1 MKHCR
6 KVFWLFGSVIV
17 ILILFQNG
25 SENVLKYIG
34 KRLLAMI
41 PVILGVTLIVYC
53 IMSLAPGDPARTILG
68 EQASEEQIQEL
79 RDEMGL
85 NDPILVQYLRYI
97 WNLLH
102 GDLGTSY
109 QSRIDVS
116 KEIWSRFPNT
126 IKLALAASLVSV
138 LLALPLGII
147 AAVKQNTFFDSAS
160 MFIAIIGISC
170 PTFWFGLILI
180 LVFAVNLKWFP
191 VSGQANTLKGI
202 VLPAITLGFNSMA
215 SMARVTRSSML
226 EVIRQDYI
234 RTARAKGVSARNVI
248 LQHAVP
254 NAMIPTV
261 TVIGL
266 RIGGLLAGAVICET
280 VFAWPGI
287 GRLLVQSIQSRN
299 TPVVLGCII
308 IFSICFSLVNL
319 IVDILYAFIDPRIKS
334 QYQ

>member
-1 MKHCR
+1 M
-6 KVFWLFGSVIV
+6 
-17 ILILFQNG
+17 
-25 SENVLKYIG
+25 LKYIA

-41 PVILGVTLIVYC
+41 PVILGVTLIVYL

-68 EQASEEQIQEL
+68 EQATEEQVNQL
-79 RDEMGL
+79 REEMGL
-85 NDPILVQYLRYI
+85 NDPIIVQYFKYI

-102 GDLGTSY
+102 GDLGRSY

-116 KEIWSRFPNT
+116 TEIFSRFPNT
-126 IKLALAASLVSV
+126 IKLALAASLFSV
-138 LLALPLGII
+138 ILALPLGII
-147 AAVKQNTFFDSAS
+147 AAVKQNTFFDSFS
-160 MFIAIIGISC
+160 MFVAIIGISC

-191 VSGQANTLKGI
+191 VSGQVDNFRGM
-202 VLPAITLGFNSMA
+202 VLPALTLAFNSMA
-215 SMARVTRSSML
+215 AMARVTRSSML

-234 RTARAKGVSARNVI
+234 RTARAKGVSQRNVI

-280 VFAWPGI
+280 VFSWPGI

>member
-1 MKHCR
+1 M
-6 KVFWLFGSVIV
+6 
-17 ILILFQNG
+17 
-25 SENVLKYIG
+25 LKYIA

-41 PVILGVTLIVYC
+41 PVILGVTLIVYL

-68 EQASEEQIQEL
+68 ELATEEQVNEL
-79 RDEMGL
+79 REEMGL
-85 NDPILVQYLRYI
+85 NDPIIVQYFRYI

-102 GDLGTSY
+102 GDLGRSY

-116 KEIWSRFPNT
+116 TEIFSRFPNT
-126 IKLALAASLVSV
+126 IKLALAASLFSV
-138 LLALPLGII
+138 ILALPLGII
-147 AAVKQNTFFDSAS
+147 AAVKQNTFFDSFS
-160 MFIAIIGISC
+160 MFVAIIGISC

-191 VSGQANTLKGI
+191 VSGQADNFRGM
-202 VLPAITLGFNSMA
+202 VLPALTLAFNSMA
-215 SMARVTRSSML
+215 AMARVTRSSML
-226 EVIRQDYI
+226 AVIRQDYI
-234 RTARAKGVSARNVI
+234 RTARAKGVSRRNVI

-280 VFAWPGI
+280 VFSWPGI

>member
-1 MKHCR
+1 M
-6 KVFWLFGSVIV
+6 
-17 ILILFQNG
+17 
-25 SENVLKYIG
+25 LKYIA
-34 KRLLAMI
+34 KRLAAMI
-41 PVILGVTLIVYC
+41 PVILGVTLIVYL

-68 EQASEEQIQEL
+68 EQATEEQVNEL
-79 RDEMGL
+79 REEMGL
-85 NDPILVQYLRYI
+85 NDPIIVQYFRYI

-102 GDLGTSY
+102 GDLGRSY

-116 KEIWSRFPNT
+116 TEIFSRFPNT
-126 IKLALAASLVSV
+126 IKLALAASLFSV
-138 LLALPLGII
+138 ILALPLGII
-147 AAVKQNTFFDSAS
+147 AAVKQNTFFDSFS
-160 MFIAIIGISC
+160 MFVAIIGISC

-191 VSGQANTLKGI
+191 VSGQVDNFRGM
-202 VLPAITLGFNSMA
+202 VLPALTLAFNSMA
-215 SMARVTRSSML
+215 AMARVTRSSML

-234 RTARAKGVSARNVI
+234 RTARAKGVSQRNVI

-280 VFAWPGI
+280 VFSWPGI

-308 IFSICFSLVNL
+308 IFSMCFSLVNL

>member
-1 MKHCR
+1 M
-6 KVFWLFGSVIV
+6 
-17 ILILFQNG
+17 
-25 SENVLKYIG
+25 LKYIG

-41 PVILGVTLIVYC
+41 PVILGVTLIVYL

-68 EQASEEQIQEL
+68 EQATEEQVQAL
-79 RDEMGL
+79 RTEMGL
-85 NDPILVQYLRYI
+85 DQPVIVQYFRYI

-102 GDLGTSY
+102 GDLGRSY

-116 KEIWSRFPNT
+116 TEIFSRFPNT
-126 IKLALAASLVSV
+126 IKLALTASLFSV
-138 LLALPLGII
+138 ILALPLGII
-147 AAVKQNTFFDSAS
+147 AAVRQNTFFDSFS
-160 MFIAIIGISC
+160 MFVAIIGISC

-191 VSGQANTLKGI
+191 VSGQVDNFKGM
-202 VLPAITLGFNSMA
+202 VLPALTLAFNSMA

-234 RTARAKGVSARNVI
+234 RTARAKGVSNRNVI
-248 LQHAVP
+248 LRHAVP

-280 VFAWPGI
+280 VFSWPGI

>member
-1 MKHCR
+1 M
-6 KVFWLFGSVIV
+6 
-17 ILILFQNG
+17 
-25 SENVLKYIG
+25 LKYIA
-34 KRLLAMI
+34 KRLAAMI
-41 PVILGVTLIVYC
+41 PVILGVTLIVYL

-68 EQASEEQIQEL
+68 EQATEEQVNEL
-79 RDEMGL
+79 REEMGL
-85 NDPILVQYLRYI
+85 NDPIIVQYFRYI

-102 GDLGTSY
+102 GDLGRSY

-116 KEIWSRFPNT
+116 TEIFSRFPNT
-126 IKLALAASLVSV
+126 IKLALAASLFSV
-138 LLALPLGII
+138 ILALPLGII
-147 AAVKQNTFFDSAS
+147 AAVKQNTFFDSFS
-160 MFIAIIGISC
+160 MFVAIIGISC

-191 VSGQANTLKGI
+191 VSGQVDNFRGM
-202 VLPAITLGFNSMA
+202 VLPALTLAFNSMA
-215 SMARVTRSSML
+215 AMARVTRSSML

-234 RTARAKGVSARNVI
+234 RTARAKGVSQRNVI

-280 VFAWPGI
+280 VFSWPGI
-287 GRLLVQSIQSRN
+287 GRLLVQSIQSWN

>member
-1 MKHCR
+1 M
-6 KVFWLFGSVIV
+6 
-17 ILILFQNG
+17 
-25 SENVLKYIG
+25 LKYIA
-34 KRLLAMI
+34 KRLAAMI
-41 PVILGVTLIVYC
+41 PVILGVTLIMYL

-68 EQASEEQIQEL
+68 EQATEEQVNEL
-79 RDEMGL
+79 REEMGL
-85 NDPILVQYLRYI
+85 NDPIIVQYFRYI

-102 GDLGTSY
+102 GDLGRSY

-116 KEIWSRFPNT
+116 TEIFSRFPNT
-126 IKLALAASLVSV
+126 IKLALAASLFSV
-138 LLALPLGII
+138 ILALPLGII
-147 AAVKQNTFFDSAS
+147 AAVKQNTFFDSFS
-160 MFIAIIGISC
+160 MFVAIIGISC

-191 VSGQANTLKGI
+191 VSGQVDNFRGM
-202 VLPAITLGFNSMA
+202 VLPALTLAFNSMA
-215 SMARVTRSSML
+215 AMARVTRSSML

-234 RTARAKGVSARNVI
+234 RTARAKGVSQRNVI

-280 VFAWPGI
+280 VFSWPGI

-319 IVDILYAFIDPRIKS
+319 IVDILNAFIDPRIKS

>member
-1 MKHCR
+1 M
-6 KVFWLFGSVIV
+6 
-17 ILILFQNG
+17 
-25 SENVLKYIG
+25 LKYIG

-41 PVILGVTLIVYC
+41 PVILGVILIVYF

-68 EQASEEQIQEL
+68 EMATEEQVAQL
-79 RDEMGL
+79 RQEMGL
-85 NDPILVQYLRYI
+85 DDPLILQYLRYV

-109 QSRIDVS
+109 QSRINVS
-116 KEIWSRFPNT
+116 TEIWSRFPNT
-126 IKLALAASLVSV
+126 IKLALSASLISV

-147 AAVKQNTFFDSAS
+147 AAVKQNTIFDSFS
-160 MFIAIIGISC
+160 MLVAIIGISC

-180 LVFAVNLKWFP
+180 LIFAVNLRWFP
-191 VSGQANTLKGI
+191 VSGQADTIKGI
-202 VLPAITLGFNSMA
+202 ILPAVTLGFHSMA

-234 RTARAKGVSARNVI
+234 RTARAKGVSNRNVI
-248 LQHAVP
+248 LHHAVP

-266 RIGGLLAGAVICET
+266 RIGGLLAGSVICET
-280 VFAWPGI
+280 VFSWPGI

-308 IFSICFSLVNL
+308 IFSITFSLVNL

>member
-1 MKHCR
+1 M
-6 KVFWLFGSVIV
+6 
-17 ILILFQNG
+17 
-25 SENVLKYIG
+25 LKYIA
-34 KRLLAMI
+34 KRLAAMI
-41 PVILGVTLIVYC
+41 PVILGVTLIVYL

-68 EQASEEQIQEL
+68 EQATEEQVNEL
-79 RDEMGL
+79 REEMGL
-85 NDPILVQYLRYI
+85 NDPIIVQYFRYI

-102 GDLGTSY
+102 GDLGRSY

-116 KEIWSRFPNT
+116 TEIFSRFPNT
-126 IKLALAASLVSV
+126 IKLALAASLFSV
-138 LLALPLGII
+138 ILALPLGII
-147 AAVKQNTFFDSAS
+147 AAVKQNTFFDSFS
-160 MFIAIIGISC
+160 MFVAIIGISC

-191 VSGQANTLKGI
+191 VSGQVDNFRGM
-202 VLPAITLGFNSMA
+202 VLPALTLAFNSMA
-215 SMARVTRSSML
+215 AMARVTRSSML

-234 RTARAKGVSARNVI
+234 RTVRAKGVSQRNVI

-280 VFAWPGI
+280 VFSWPGI

>member
-1 MKHCR
+1 M
-6 KVFWLFGSVIV
+6 
-17 ILILFQNG
+17 
-25 SENVLKYIG
+25 LKYIG

-41 PVILGVTLIVYC
+41 PVVLGVTLIVYC

-68 EQASEEQIQEL
+68 EAL
-79 RDEMGL
+79 REEMGL
-85 NDPILVQYLRYI
+85 NDPIIVQYLRYI

-102 GDLGTSY
+102 GDFGTSY

-116 KEIWSRFPNT
+116 TEIWSRFPNT
-126 IKLALAASLVSV
+126 IKLALVASLISV
-138 LLALPLGII
+138 VLALPLGII
-147 AAVKQNTFFDSAS
+147 AAVKQNTFFDSFS

-191 VSGQANTLKGI
+191 VSGQVNTLKGI
-202 VLPAITLGFNSMA
+202 ILPALTLGFNSMA
-215 SMARVTRSSML
+215 AMARVTRSSML

-234 RTARAKGVSARNVI
+234 RTARAKGVSNRNVI

-319 IVDILYAFIDPRIKS
+319 IVDVLYAFIDPRIKS

>member
-1 MKHCR
+1 M
-6 KVFWLFGSVIV
+6 
-17 ILILFQNG
+17 
-25 SENVLKYIG
+25 LKYIA

-41 PVILGVTLIVYC
+41 PVILGVTLIVYL

-68 EQASEEQIQEL
+68 ELATEEQVNEL
-79 RDEMGL
+79 REEMGL
-85 NDPILVQYLRYI
+85 NDPIIVQYFRYI

-102 GDLGTSY
+102 GDLGRSY

-116 KEIWSRFPNT
+116 TEIFSRFPNT
-126 IKLALAASLVSV
+126 IKLALAASLFSV
-138 LLALPLGII
+138 ILALPLGII
-147 AAVKQNTFFDSAS
+147 AAVKQNTFFDSFS
-160 MFIAIIGISC
+160 MFVAIIGISC

-191 VSGQANTLKGI
+191 VSGQVDNFRGM
-202 VLPAITLGFNSMA
+202 VLPALTLAFNSMA
-215 SMARVTRSSML
+215 AMARVTRSSML

-234 RTARAKGVSARNVI
+234 RTARAKGVSQRNVI

-280 VFAWPGI
+280 VFSWPGI

-299 TPVVLGCII
+299 TPVELGCII

>member
-1 MKHCR
+1 M
-6 KVFWLFGSVIV
+6 
-17 ILILFQNG
+17 
-25 SENVLKYIG
+25 LKYIA

-41 PVILGVTLIVYC
+41 PVVLGVTLIVFV

-68 EQASEEQIQEL
+68 EQASEEQVNQL
-79 RDEMGL
+79 REEMGL
-85 NDPILVQYLRYI
+85 NDPILVQYVRYI

-102 GDLGTSY
+102 GDFGTSY
-109 QSRIDVS
+109 QSRINVS
-116 KEIWSRFPNT
+116 TEIWSRFPNT
-126 IKLALAASLVSV
+126 IKLALAASLISV
-138 LLALPLGII
+138 IVALPLGII
-147 AAVKQNTFFDSAS
+147 AAVKQNTIFDSMA
-160 MFIAIIGISC
+160 MFVAIIGISC

-180 LVFAVNLKWFP
+180 LIFAVNLKWFP
-191 VSGQANTLKGI
+191 VSGQVDTIRGI
-202 VLPAITLGFNSMA
+202 VLPAVTLGFNSMA

-234 RTARAKGVSARNVI
+234 RTARAKGVSNRNVI
-248 LQHAVP
+248 LHHAVP

-280 VFAWPGI
+280 VFSWPGI

>member
-1 MKHCR
+1 M
-6 KVFWLFGSVIV
+6 
-17 ILILFQNG
+17 
-25 SENVLKYIG
+25 LKYIA
-34 KRLLAMI
+34 KRLLTMI
-41 PVILGVTLIVYC
+41 PVILGVTLIVYL
-53 IMSLAPGDPARTILG
+53 IMSLAPGDPARSILG
-68 EQASEEQIQEL
+68 EQASEEQVQQL
-79 RDEMGL
+79 REEMGL
-85 NDPILVQYLRYI
+85 NDSVFVQYFRYI

-109 QSRIDVS
+109 SSRIDVN

-126 IKLALAASLVSV
+126 IKLAFAASFISV

-160 MFIAIIGISC
+160 MFFAIIGISC

-191 VSGQANTLKGI
+191 VSGHATELKGLI
-202 VLPAITLGFNSMA
+202 LPAITLGFNSMA

-226 EVIRQDYI
+226 EVIRQDYV
-234 RTARAKGVSARNVI
+234 RTARAKGVSSKNVI

-261 TVIGL
+261 TIIGL

-287 GRLLVQSIQSRN
+287 GRLLVQAIQSRN

-308 IFSICFSLVNL
+308 IFSVCFSLVNL
-319 IVDILYAFIDPRIKS
+319 IVDILYAFIDPRIKA
-334 QYQ
+334 QYK

>member
-1 MKHCR
+1 M
-6 KVFWLFGSVIV
+6 G
-17 ILILFQNG
+17 
-25 SENVLKYIG
+25 KYIL

-41 PVILGVTLIVYC
+41 PVILGVTLIVFF
-53 IMSLAPGDPARTILG
+53 IMSLAPGDPARSILG
-68 EQASEEQIQEL
+68 EQATTEQVEAL
-79 RDEMGL
+79 REEMGL
-85 NDPILVQYLRYI
+85 NDPVLLQYLRYI

-109 QSRIDVS
+109 ASRIDVS
-116 KEIWSRFPNT
+116 TEIWSRFPNT
-126 IKLALAASLVSV
+126 IKLALTASLISV
-138 LLALPLGII
+138 ILALPLGII
-147 AAVKQNTFFDSAS
+147 AAVKQNTFFDSFS

-180 LVFAVNLKWFP
+180 LIFAVNLKWFP
-191 VSGQANTLKGI
+191 VTGSPDTFKGI
-202 VLPAITLGFNSMA
+202 FLPALTLGFNSMA

-234 RTARAKGVSARNVI
+234 RTARAKGVPNRSVI
-248 LQHAVP
+248 LRHAVP

-266 RIGGLLAGAVICET
+266 RIGGLLAGSVICET
-280 VFAWPGI
+280 VFSWPGI
-287 GRLLVQSIQSRN
+287 GRLMVQAIQSRN

-308 IFSICFSLVNL
+308 IFAVCFSLVNL

>member
-1 MKHCR
+1 M
-6 KVFWLFGSVIV
+6 
-17 ILILFQNG
+17 
-25 SENVLKYIG
+25 LKYIA
-34 KRLLAMI
+34 KRLAVMI
-41 PVILGVTLIVYC
+41 PVIPGVTLIVYL

-68 EQASEEQIQEL
+68 EQATEEQVNEL
-79 RDEMGL
+79 REEMGL
-85 NDPILVQYLRYI
+85 NDPIIVQYFRYI

-102 GDLGTSY
+102 GDLGRSY

-116 KEIWSRFPNT
+116 TEIFSRFPNT
-126 IKLALAASLVSV
+126 IKLALAASLFSV
-138 LLALPLGII
+138 ILALPLGII
-147 AAVKQNTFFDSAS
+147 AAVKQNTFFDSFS
-160 MFIAIIGISC
+160 MFVAIIGISC

-191 VSGQANTLKGI
+191 VSGQVDNFRGM
-202 VLPAITLGFNSMA
+202 VLPALTLAFNSMA
-215 SMARVTRSSML
+215 AMARVTRSSML

-234 RTARAKGVSARNVI
+234 RTARAKGVSQRNVI

-280 VFAWPGI
+280 VFSWPGI

>member
-1 MKHCR
+1 MVHHP
-6 KVFWLFGSVIV
+6 
-17 ILILFQNG
+17 QEMG
-25 SENVLKYIG
+25 SEHMLKYIG

-41 PVILGVTLIVYC
+41 PVILGVTLPVYL

-68 EQASEEQIQEL
+68 EQATEEQVQQL
-79 RDEMGL
+79 RTEMGL
-85 NDPILVQYLRYI
+85 DQPVIVQYFRYI

-102 GDLGTSY
+102 GDLGRSY

-116 KEIWSRFPNT
+116 TEIFSRFPNT
-126 IKLALAASLVSV
+126 IKLALTASLFSV
-138 LLALPLGII
+138 ILALPLGII
-147 AAVKQNTFFDSAS
+147 AAVRQNTFFDSFS
-160 MFIAIIGISC
+160 MFVAIIGISC

-191 VSGQANTLKGI
+191 VSGQVDNFKGM
-202 VLPAITLGFNSMA
+202 VLPALTLAFNSMA

-234 RTARAKGVSARNVI
+234 RTARAKGVSNRNVI
-248 LQHAVP
+248 LRHAVP

-280 VFAWPGI
+280 VFSWPGI
-287 GRLLVQSIQSRN
+287 GRLMVQSIQSRN

>member
-1 MKHCR
+1 M
-6 KVFWLFGSVIV
+6 
-17 ILILFQNG
+17 
-25 SENVLKYIG
+25 LKYIG

-41 PVILGVTLIVYC
+41 PVILGVTLIVYL

-68 EQASEEQIQEL
+68 EQATEEQVQQL
-79 RDEMGL
+79 RTEMGL
-85 NDPILVQYLRYI
+85 DQPVIVQYFRYI

-102 GDLGTSY
+102 GDLGRSY

-116 KEIWSRFPNT
+116 TEIFSRFPNT
-126 IKLALAASLVSV
+126 IKLALTASLFSV
-138 LLALPLGII
+138 ILALPLGII
-147 AAVKQNTFFDSAS
+147 AAVRQNTFFDSFS
-160 MFIAIIGISC
+160 MFVAIIGISC

-191 VSGQANTLKGI
+191 VSGQVDNFKGM
-202 VLPAITLGFNSMA
+202 VLPALTLAFNSMA

-234 RTARAKGVSARNVI
+234 RTARAKGVSNRNVI
-248 LQHAVP
+248 LRHAVP

-280 VFAWPGI
+280 VFSWPGI

>member
-1 MKHCR
+1 M
-6 KVFWLFGSVIV
+6 
-17 ILILFQNG
+17 
-25 SENVLKYIG
+25 LKYIA

-41 PVILGVTLIVYC
+41 PVVLGVILIVYC
-53 IMSLAPGDPARTILG
+53 IMSMAPGDPARTILG
-68 EQASEEQIQEL
+68 EMATEEQVAEL
-79 RDEMGL
+79 RHEMGL
-85 NDPILVQYLRYI
+85 DAPVLVQYARYV

-109 QSRIDVS
+109 ASRINVS
-116 KEIWSRFPNT
+116 TEIWSRFPNT
-126 IKLALAASLVSV
+126 IKLALFASLISV
-138 LLALPLGII
+138 LFALPLGIL

-180 LVFAVNLKWFP
+180 LVFAVNLRWFP
-191 VSGQANTLKGI
+191 VSGQVDSLKGI
-202 VLPAITLGFNSMA
+202 VLPAVTLGFHSMA

-234 RTARAKGVSARNVI
+234 RTARAKGVSNRNVI

-266 RIGGLLAGAVICET
+266 RIGGLLAGSVICET

-308 IFSICFSLVNL
+308 IFAICFSLVNL

>member
-1 MKHCR
+1 
-6 KVFWLFGSVIV
+6 
-17 ILILFQNG
+17 
-25 SENVLKYIG
+25 
-34 KRLLAMI
+34 MI
-41 PVILGVTLIVYC
+41 PVILGVTLIVYL

-68 EQASEEQIQEL
+68 ELATEEQVNEL
-79 RDEMGL
+79 RNEMGL
-85 NDPILVQYLRYI
+85 NDPIIVQYFRYI

-109 QSRIDVS
+109 QSRINVS
-116 KEIWSRFPNT
+116 TEIWSRFPNT
-126 IKLALAASLVSV
+126 IKLALTASLISV
-138 LLALPLGII
+138 ILALPLGII
-147 AAVKQNTFFDSAS
+147 AAVKQNTFFDSFS
-160 MFIAIIGISC
+160 MFVAIIGISC

-191 VSGQANTLKGI
+191 VSGQVDNIRGI
-202 VLPAITLGFNSMA
+202 ILPALTLGFNSMA

-234 RTARAKGVSARNVI
+234 RTARAKGVSRRNVI
-248 LQHAVP
+248 LRHAVP

-280 VFAWPGI
+280 VFSWPGI

-308 IFSICFSLVNL
+308 IFSVCFSLVNL

>member
-1 MKHCR
+1 M
-6 KVFWLFGSVIV
+6 
-17 ILILFQNG
+17 
-25 SENVLKYIG
+25 LKYIA
-34 KRLLAMI
+34 KRLAAMI
-41 PVILGVTLIVYC
+41 PVILGVTLIVYL

-68 EQASEEQIQEL
+68 EQATEEQVNEL
-79 RDEMGL
+79 REEMGL
-85 NDPILVQYLRYI
+85 NDPIIVQYFRYI

-102 GDLGTSY
+102 GDLGRSY

-116 KEIWSRFPNT
+116 TEIFSRFPNT
-126 IKLALAASLVSV
+126 IKLALAASLFSV
-138 LLALPLGII
+138 ILALPLGII
-147 AAVKQNTFFDSAS
+147 AAVKQNTFFDSFS
-160 MFIAIIGISC
+160 MFVAIIGISC

-191 VSGQANTLKGI
+191 VSGQVDNFRGM
-202 VLPAITLGFNSMA
+202 VLPALTLAFNSMA
-215 SMARVTRSSML
+215 AMARVTRSSML

-234 RTARAKGVSARNVI
+234 RTARAKGVSQRNVI

-280 VFAWPGI
+280 VFSWPGI

>member
-1 MKHCR
+1 M
-6 KVFWLFGSVIV
+6 
-17 ILILFQNG
+17 
-25 SENVLKYIG
+25 LKYIG

-53 IMSLAPGDPARTILG
+53 IMSLAPGDPARSMLG
-68 EQASEEQIQEL
+68 EQATEEQIQEL

-85 NDPILVQYLRYI
+85 NDPIIVQYLRYI

-109 QSRIDVS
+109 QSRIDVT

-138 LLALPLGII
+138 LIALPLGII

-160 MFIAIIGISC
+160 MFFAIIGISC

-191 VSGQANTLKGI
+191 VSD
-202 VLPAITLGFNSMA
+202 SMA
-215 SMARVTRSSML
+215 AMARVTRSSML

-234 RTARAKGVSARNVI
+234 RTARAKGVSNRNVI

>member
-1 MKHCR
+1 M
-6 KVFWLFGSVIV
+6 
-17 ILILFQNG
+17 
-25 SENVLKYIG
+25 LKYIA

-41 PVILGVTLIVYC
+41 PVILGVTLIVYL

-68 EQASEEQIQEL
+68 ELATEEQVNEL
-79 RDEMGL
+79 RNEMGL
-85 NDPILVQYLRYI
+85 NDPIIVQYFRYI

-109 QSRIDVS
+109 QSRINVS
-116 KEIWSRFPNT
+116 TEIWSRFPNT
-126 IKLALAASLVSV
+126 IKLALTASLISV
-138 LLALPLGII
+138 ILALPLGII
-147 AAVKQNTFFDSAS
+147 AAVKQNTFFDSFS
-160 MFIAIIGISC
+160 MFVAIIGISC

-191 VSGQANTLKGI
+191 VSGQVDNIRGI
-202 VLPAITLGFNSMA
+202 ILPALTLGFNSMA

-234 RTARAKGVSARNVI
+234 RTARAKGVSRRNVI
-248 LQHAVP
+248 LRHAVP

-280 VFAWPGI
+280 VFSWPGI

-308 IFSICFSLVNL
+308 IFSVCFSLVNL

>member
-1 MKHCR
+1 M
-6 KVFWLFGSVIV
+6 
-17 ILILFQNG
+17 
-25 SENVLKYIG
+25 LKYIA

-41 PVILGVTLIVYC
+41 PVILGVTLIVYL

-68 EQASEEQIQEL
+68 ELATEEQVNEL
-79 RDEMGL
+79 REEMGL
-85 NDPILVQYLRYI
+85 NDPIIVQYFRYI

-102 GDLGTSY
+102 GDLGRSY

-116 KEIWSRFPNT
+116 TEIFSRFPNT
-126 IKLALAASLVSV
+126 IKLALAASLFSV
-138 LLALPLGII
+138 ILALPLGII
-147 AAVKQNTFFDSAS
+147 AAVKQNTFFDSFS
-160 MFIAIIGISC
+160 MFVAIIGISC

-191 VSGQANTLKGI
+191 VSGQVDNFRGM
-202 VLPAITLGFNSMA
+202 VLPALTLAFNSMA
-215 SMARVTRSSML
+215 AMARVTRSSML

-234 RTARAKGVSARNVI
+234 RTARAKGVSQRNVI

-280 VFAWPGI
+280 VFSWPGI

-308 IFSICFSLVNL
+308 IFSVCFSLVKL

>member
-1 MKHCR
+1 M
-6 KVFWLFGSVIV
+6 
-17 ILILFQNG
+17 
-25 SENVLKYIG
+25 LKYIA

-41 PVILGVTLIVYC
+41 PVILGVTLIVYL

-68 EQASEEQIQEL
+68 EQATEEQVQEL
-79 RDEMGL
+79 RTEMGL
-85 NDPILVQYLRYI
+85 DQPIIVQYFRYI

-102 GDLGTSY
+102 GDLGRSY

-116 KEIWSRFPNT
+116 TEIFSRFPNT
-126 IKLALAASLVSV
+126 IKLALTASLFSV
-138 LLALPLGII
+138 ILALPLGII
-147 AAVKQNTFFDSAS
+147 AAVRQNTFFDSFS

-191 VSGQANTLKGI
+191 VSGQVDNFRGM
-202 VLPAITLGFNSMA
+202 VLPALTLAFNSMA
-215 SMARVTRSSML
+215 AMARVTRSSML

-234 RTARAKGVSARNVI
+234 RTARAKGVSNRNVI
-248 LQHAVP
+248 LRHAVP

-280 VFAWPGI
+280 VFSWPGI